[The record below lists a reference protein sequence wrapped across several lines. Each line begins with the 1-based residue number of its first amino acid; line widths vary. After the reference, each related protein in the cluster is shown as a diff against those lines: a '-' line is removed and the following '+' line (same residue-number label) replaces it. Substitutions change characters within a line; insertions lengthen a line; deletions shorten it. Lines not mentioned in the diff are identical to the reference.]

1 MKSEKLLL
9 AIGEARA
16 EFVEESM
23 PAPKRRLLRW
33 ASLAACLAVTAAAGA
48 WYFASA
54 GQQNGGGS
62 GELPMLTLSESTASM
77 GFEGYMAYNFDEL
90 AFANPWQEGMQ
101 LDTLPVYRNG
111 RVYDPGQAAERDY
124 DGMKERLLDAAD
136 RLGLDAAD
144 IVITDDVPNE
154 EKQAAIREKF
164 ASVGDTVPEGYFDPS
179 RFFFEEGGY
188 SAEVDD
194 QMTVTI
200 RPDQPV
206 TLPDGYRFGTNV
218 SYEDMVKSGNYL
230 LEQYRGLIGMKNP
243 VVGITGGDRDI
254 YADQRYELLYYEDG
268 NTPEEKILGYNFNTM
283 RFYYN
288 DEGQLYLLRS
298 YSQDLSDKVGDY
310 PIISANEAKEL
321 LLAGNCAT
329 SVPYPLAGEEYIA
342 RVELLYRTEP
352 SCAYYLPYYRF
363 LAELPEMGARDGLKH
378 YGAYYVPAV
387 ESRYIANMPTYDGNF
402 NGA

>member
-62 GELPMLTLSESTASM
+62 GDLPMLTLSESTASM

-124 DGMKERLLDAAD
+124 DGMKERLLDAAG

-164 ASVGDTVPEGYFDPS
+164 ASVG
-179 RFFFEEGGY
+179 
-188 SAEVDD
+188 
-194 QMTVTI
+194 
-200 RPDQPV
+200 
-206 TLPDGYRFGTNV
+206 
-218 SYEDMVKSGNYL
+218 ED
-230 LEQYRGLIGMKNP
+230 
-243 VVGITGGDRDI
+243 
-254 YADQRYELLYYEDG
+254 
-268 NTPEEKILGYNFNTM
+268 
-283 RFYYN
+283 
-288 DEGQLYLLRS
+288 
-298 YSQDLSDKVGDY
+298 
-310 PIISANEAKEL
+310 
-321 LLAGNCAT
+321 
-329 SVPYPLAGEEYIA
+329 
-342 RVELLYRTEP
+342 
-352 SCAYYLPYYRF
+352 
-363 LAELPEMGARDGLKH
+363 
-378 YGAYYVPAV
+378 
-387 ESRYIANMPTYDGNF
+387 
-402 NGA
+402 